1 MHNEEMIYLIAAR
14 GERPKKI
21 PIVIEIQMAVC
32 PGFKELQKKY
42 GFEGICRNP
51 ELSAQ
56 CTVMPIV
63 DLGFDAAIHM
73 SDLLIPIE
81 AMGIRV
87 KHTVNG
93 PLIENPVRTAADVEK
108 LTIPDPQDGMRV
120 WLEALSM
127 AKRELTGKV
136 PLIGWV
142 GGPLS
147 TASFL
152 VEGGLPTGPNPFH
165 QIKTMMYTEP
175 ETLHELL
182 SKLTQ
187 LYTRFIPAQIDAGA
201 DVIMILD
208 LKAPAAISLR
218 DYQEFAY
225 PYIREMVRSV
235 QARGVPLLFASDGTT
250 FLSSPIADLGIDIIG
265 VDWTVELGDAIG
277 KLGRKQVIQGNL
289 EPYCLFAPDQV
300 IEKRVREIVEA
311 GKAAPAHVFS
321 LGGWVLMNTPFEKVK
336 YLVDLVHSL

>member
-1 MHNEEMIYLIAAR
+1 MIYLTAAR

-108 LTIPDPQDGMRV
+108 LIIPDPQDGMRV

-175 ETLHELL
+175 KTLHKLL

-187 LYTRFIPAQIDAGA
+187 LYTGFIPAQMLSAGA
-201 DVIMILD
+201 AAHNILLASNSLGFGSVWLTGDNAYDD
-208 LKAPAAISLR
+208 L
-218 DYQEFAY
+218 
-225 PYIREMVRSV
+225 VRGELEV
-235 QARGVPLLFASDGTT
+235 ATNEKIIGFIYLGTPQFDIPPRPVPRIDN
-250 FLSSPIADLGIDIIG
+250 FLSS
-265 VDWTVELGDAIG
+265 WE
-277 KLGRKQVIQGNL
+277 
-289 EPYCLFAPDQV
+289 
-300 IEKRVREIVEA
+300 
-311 GKAAPAHVFS
+311 
-321 LGGWVLMNTPFEKVK
+321 
-336 YLVDLVHSL
+336 